1 MPVPSVPPVPP
12 RVVLGSTS
20 RYRAELLR
28 RLLPDFEQAAP
39 NTDESPLPNE
49 APAAR
54 ALRLAIAKAEAVA
67 IEYGNALVIGSD
79 QVAEVGG
86 LILDKPG
93 TRERARTQLAAS
105 SGHIVNFHTA
115 VCVLDASLGRRQ
127 THVDHTQVHFRV
139 LQPAEIARYVEREQ
153 PLDCAGSF
161 KCEGLGIS
169 LFESIDSH
177 DPSALI
183 GLPLIALARLL
194 RDAGLEMP

>member
-1 MPVPSVPPVPP
+1 MRVRPEAP
-12 RVVLGSTS
+12 RIVLGSTS

-39 NTDESPLPNE
+39 HTNESPLPHE

-54 ALRLAIAKAEAVA
+54 ALRLAVAKADSVA
-67 IEYGNALVIGSD
+67 ATHGNALVIGSD
-79 QVAEVGG
+79 QVAEVDGV
-86 LILDKPG
+86 ILHKPG
-93 TRERARTQLAAS
+93 TDERARAQLAAS
-105 SGHIVNFHTA
+105 SGRTVNFHTA
-115 VCVLDASLGRRQ
+115 LCLLDVRRGWSQ
-127 THVDHTQVHFRV
+127 THVDHTQVRFRK
-139 LQPAEIARYVEREQ
+139 LAPAEIARYVEREQ

-169 LFESIDSH
+169 LLAAIDSH

-194 RDAGLEMP
+194 REAGVVVP